1 MKVNA
6 NIYCVHSASFQS
18 LVKDSPEFTQ
28 GGRRLLHN
36 IKAGLIY
43 EIPPPVS
50 NMKSPSLPRTFART
64 VIIAVPP
71 GWAPDGKQREADFGL
86 TRAQV

>member
-1 MKVNA
+1 LSCVKVNA

-36 IKAGLIY
+36 IKAVRLATQN
-43 EIPPPVS
+43 S
-50 NMKSPSLPRTFART
+50 KT
-64 VIIAVPP
+64 
-71 GWAPDGKQREADFGL
+71 L
-86 TRAQV
+86 TKVW